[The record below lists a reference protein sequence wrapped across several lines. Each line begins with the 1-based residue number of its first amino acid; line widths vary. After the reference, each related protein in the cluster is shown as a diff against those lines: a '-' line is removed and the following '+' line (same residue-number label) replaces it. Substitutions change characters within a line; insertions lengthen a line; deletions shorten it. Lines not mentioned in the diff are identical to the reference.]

1 MRSDAEESVGRLC
14 VRTHLTPPKPS
25 RLRIKLVERLPR
37 VVFKDEDSSSDTEST
52 TADSSPTCART
63 PCGNLAC
70 FEPFA
75 FVGTIDL
82 DPSDSDVVESPIAKE
97 DDFEQPSTNESPE
110 ADLTA
115 AFVAFAPEERTTLSR
130 KRRN

>member
-1 MRSDAEESVGRLC
+1 MRSDAKESAGRLC
-14 VRTHLTPPKPS
+14 VGTPPTPPKPS
-25 RLRIKLVERLPR
+25 RLRIKLVEALPR
-37 VVFKDEDSSSDTEST
+37 VVFKEEDSSSDTEST

-63 PCGNLAC
+63 PCETLHVSNL
-70 FEPFA
+70 FA

-97 DDFEQPSTNESPE
+97 DDFEPPSTNESPE